1 MCHKCVPGGQKLI
14 YVSILSDVIAIYV
27 SILSDVIVRLL
38 LTNNIRRSLKVY
50 IV

>member
-1 MCHKCVPGGQKLI
+1 MCHKCVPGGQKSI
-14 YVSILSDVIAIYV
+14 YVSILSDVIVVYV

-38 LTNNIRRSLKVY
+38 SDYNIRRSLKVY